1 MIAVRMLVLGLSLGE
16 RHFDKKTDEMLIN
29 NFFKQTEKN
38 LRVFNCLS
46 IEIFAT
52 KNPNDGGVLL
62 FKEKDLFRIILFLF
76 IAVRKSF
83 YLCDRVRCFFF
94 DSLVMSP
101 MDQK

>member
-16 RHFDKKTDEMLIN
+16 RHFDKETDEMLIN

-62 FKEKDLFRIILFLF
+62 SKKKICLELFFSCLLLCAKVF
-76 IAVRKSF
+76 ICVTE
-83 YLCDRVRCFFF
+83 YDVFFF

-101 MDQK
+101 MDKR